1 VNGDLLMKVP
11 MTTPLEQLRSGLMAL
26 QNKTLIVIAN
36 FRNNILHNRDLRRE
50 RPTKMSDT
58 RELTIV
64 PYEEKSKVVDNASF
78 AYALEAS
85 ITESNQTQNRPHS
98 KLLRGI
104 KNFFYHP
111 LRVLAALIII
121 ILSVY
126 IALMFVKATDTNQ
139 NPISNSQPQ
148 YKTKN

>member
-1 VNGDLLMKVP
+1 MKVP
-11 MTTPLEQLRSGLMAL
+11 MTTPLEQLRSGLMTL

-36 FRNNILHNRDLRRE
+36 FRSNILHNRDLRRE
-50 RPTKMSDT
+50 RPTKMSDN

-85 ITESNQTQNRPHS
+85 ITESDQTQTRPHS

-126 IALMFVKATDTNQ
+126 IALMFVKATNTNQ

>member
-1 VNGDLLMKVP
+1 
-11 MTTPLEQLRSGLMAL
+11 
-26 QNKTLIVIAN
+26 
-36 FRNNILHNRDLRRE
+36 
-50 RPTKMSDT
+50 
-58 RELTIV
+58 
-64 PYEEKSKVVDNASF
+64 
-78 AYALEAS
+78 
-85 ITESNQTQNRPHS
+85 
-98 KLLRGI
+98 
-104 KNFFYHP
+104 

>member
-1 VNGDLLMKVP
+1 MKVP
-11 MTTPLEQLRSGLMAL
+11 MTTPLEQLRSGLMTL

-50 RPTKMSDT
+50 RPTKMSDN

-85 ITESNQTQNRPHS
+85 ITESDQTQTRPHS

-111 LRVLAALIII
+111 LLVLAALIII

-126 IALMFVKATDTNQ
+126 IALMFVKAINTNQ